1 MDGWRG
7 LCCTSAANTNW
18 TPSQS
23 ATALSRDAASVW
35 RHGLMEDPPQW
46 QRMVHFDCGWFAMAL
61 ATDMHLHVP
70 PWSCVQSGT
79 MALSMAISPA
89 LLEGTDSTCFS
100 PCGASATK
108 STPRAT
114 EFCGLSARFEG
125 RAGHSRPDAGAQRLW
140 CTCFNSG
147 LWLSLLQEGFSE
159 SRWWRGAY
167 VSLPWYDFHASV
179 AIWYYGMSSLFA
191 WIPHFWEIESAS
203 ASQFQLQ
210 IASTKSTQ
218 FAIAR
223 CWGRICREHRPW
235 TQAWWTCS
243 SATRTWPTIAW
254 SSFEGGW
261 ALWHWTVCEGHRTL
275 FAKWPSDPRAR
286 ALWPPHDPAHFMD
299 GVLRHI
305 ARHTDKC
312 DWQRCESFWVW
323 SAAAICL
330 FSWWFLW
337 PQDMGLS
344 TDSHPAESPTG
355 HWRVGTGAGLRGDHG
370 EYSASSSIRCPSSSI
385 TCVFRQETPRG
396 LSRVSRRDGRWLL
409 RHRGSRCVSGRHSGP
424 QLGWRHT
431 TRMSALLVWRSQEKI
446 CHRLFSRPPLWD
458 LEQGSCSCR
467 AISARGQA
475 WAQNSAHNDGNL
487 ENEQFGCAWDP
498 TGACGQPIAPFF
510 LSDDAFALCCWRLR
524 SAWAS
529 CTTQWGALSFHLA
542 HALCDSSL
550 SASRR
555 SEVWNFPGFAWC
567 EVTKTHVNFDT
578 QHARFCWACLAG

>member
-235 TQAWWTCS
+235 TQAWWTRS

-261 ALWHWTVCEGHRTL
+261 ALWHWTVCEGHRTS
-275 FAKWPSDPRAR
+275 FAKWPTRKSSLTSSRPSPFHGRRVAAHCAPYRQMRLTTMRKLLGMISCSNLSLFLMVFVTPRHGTFYR
-286 ALWPPHDPAHFMD
+286 LTPSRITNRTLKSWNRSWPTRRSWR
-299 GVLRHI
+299 VLRV
-305 ARHTDKC
+305 
-312 DWQRCESFWVW
+312 Q
-323 SAAAICL
+323 
-330 FSWWFLW
+330 
-337 PQDMGLS
+337 Q
-344 TDSHPAESPTG
+344 
-355 HWRVGTGAGLRGDHG
+355 
-370 EYSASSSIRCPSSSI
+370 
-385 TCVFRQETPRG
+385 
-396 LSRVSRRDGRWLL
+396 
-409 RHRGSRCVSGRHSGP
+409 HS
-424 QLGWRHT
+424 
-431 TRMSALLVWRSQEKI
+431 V
-446 CHRLFSRPPLWD
+446 
-458 LEQGSCSCR
+458 
-467 AISARGQA
+467 
-475 WAQNSAHNDGNL
+475 
-487 ENEQFGCAWDP
+487 
-498 TGACGQPIAPFF
+498 PI
-510 LSDDAFALCCWRLR
+510 
-524 SAWAS
+524 
-529 CTTQWGALSFHLA
+529 
-542 HALCDSSL
+542 
-550 SASRR
+550 
-555 SEVWNFPGFAWC
+555 V
-567 EVTKTHVNFDT
+567 
-578 QHARFCWACLAG
+578 